1 MTRQARG
8 IVSALET
15 AFGFI
20 PDEWLCVEINLEL
33 PQLLDEAEPEQHE
46 RETGSIERGCF
57 R

>member
-8 IVSALET
+8 IVSAIET

-33 PQLLDEAEPEQHE
+33 PQLLDEA
-46 RETGSIERGCF
+46 RARAA
-57 R
+57 